1 MAFILGVFDLLAYAI
16 PGLLY
21 LTTFAYV
28 ASRAGWID
36 VPSVLDLP
44 SLMLLIAL
52 AVAGFL
58 TGQAAHPL
66 GRVIDRVNRS
76 ARKNRRRRP
85 GQNFSAGIPVPARD
99 GSFSW
104 IRSHCW
110 PPSRRMTGKPLP
122 TSFG

>member
-16 PGLLY
+16 PGLLC
-21 LTTFAYV
+21 LTTFGYV

-36 VPSVLDLP
+36 VPSVLELP

-66 GRVIDRVNRS
+66 GRVIDRVNPFGS
-76 ARKNRRRRP
+76 KEPAEEAREDFLRRNP
-85 GQNFSAGIPVPARD
+85 SAGP
-99 GSFSW
+99 
-104 IRSHCW
+104 
-110 PPSRRMTGKPLP
+110 RRFLQLDPFTLLA
-122 TSFG
+122 